1 MKTPLSLLLRIA
13 LRDLRGALAQ
23 FRVFLF
29 CVLFGVA
36 AIAAV
41 GLIIRAAEQ
50 GIERDARSLLG
61 GDLLIRTLYQP
72 LPEEARA
79 YINANAR
86 TTEHLQMRTMA
97 SANRET
103 QSEFPPRALIELK
116 AVEETYPLVGELRFE
131 PPLARE
137 DVLEQRNGHYG
148 AAVEQDLL
156 DTLGLKLGDTL
167 TINEATFHIRALI
180 ANEPDRL
187 NASYSI
193 GPRVMIAREA
203 LASTGLVQPGS
214 LIYYRVAIDVP
225 EGMTPGLFEQE
236 IMQRFDDG
244 SWEIGNLTNAAPGLR
259 RAIDRMGQ
267 FLGFAA
273 IATLL
278 IGGVGMAGAVNG
290 YLQQRLV
297 TIARFKCLGA
307 GRAGIFTIY
316 LTQVLLMAALGIALG
331 LGLGV
336 GLEYAILTAF
346 AEKLPVGAVAGIY
359 AKPLLVAAAFGAVTA
374 LAFSLPLLL
383 RATRVSAALL
393 LRDALAH
400 APVHRSARE
409 ALVLALGAAAL
420 LGLTV
425 WFTGNLKLSLYFAA
439 CTLGAMLFFLAL
451 AWGVQKLA
459 GWLSRP
465 ARGLRPPLRLAMA
478 SLNRPGA
485 ITRSVLLS
493 LGLGVSLMVALALV
507 ALNFHR
513 QLNYDRTQDMPA
525 FFLIDILPHI
535 QPPMIADMQAIP
547 GVGEIEI
554 MPMLR
559 GRIVKINGA
568 EINPEQINPDY
579 RWVVENERGLTYAN
593 TLPRGNLI
601 TAGAWW
607 PKDHRGKALVS
618 LAEDVGKAINVKV
631 GDTVT
636 FGALGREIVAEVAN
650 FREVN
655 WSSLQ
660 MNFAIVLSPEAFG
673 DLPANYLA
681 TVMAEDASHGPVL
694 RLLAEKYPSVTVVR
708 LKDTLRQVV
717 ELFDTVSLVILTVA
731 ALTILIGLFVIG
743 AALNATL
750 QTRMYESVILK
761 VLGQTRRDVL
771 AMLRRELTL
780 LTAITALLALVI
792 GGLIARVIGKLMM
805 LPRFEIAWEVP
816 AVALALAF
824 PAAWLLV
831 GVASGK
837 LTSAR
842 PLAFLRNE

>member
-1 MKTPLSLLLRIA
+1 MTPLPLLLRIA
-13 LRDLRGALAQ
+13 LRDLRGALPQ
-23 FRVFLF
+23 FRVFLI

-50 GIERDARSLLG
+50 GIARDARALLG

-79 YINANAR
+79 YIDARAR

-97 SANRET
+97 SANRPDAGD
-103 QSEFPPRALIELK
+103 FPARSLIELK
-116 AVEETYPLVGELRFE
+116 AVEDSYPLVGELRFD
-131 PPLARE
+131 PPLPRA
-137 DVLEQRNGHYG
+137 DVFGERDGRYG

-156 DTLGLKLGDTL
+156 DTLGLKIGDTL
-167 TINEATFHIRALI
+167 TINEATFDIRARI

-193 GPRVMIAREA
+193 GPRVMIVRDA
-203 LASTGLVQPGS
+203 LPATGLVQPGS
-214 LIYYRVAIDVP
+214 LIYYRVAVAVP
-225 EGMTPGLFEQE
+225 PGVVPGLLEQD
-236 IMQRFDDG
+236 IQQRFDDG

-259 RAIDRMGQ
+259 RAIDRMGD

-278 IGGVGMAGAVNG
+278 ISGIGMANAVNG

-297 TIARFKCLGA
+297 SIARLKCLGA
-307 GRAGIFTIY
+307 GRAGIFIIY
-316 LTQVLLMAALGIALG
+316 LCQVLLMAILAIALG
-331 LGLGV
+331 LVAGI
-336 GLEYAILTAF
+336 GLEYALLTAF
-346 AEKLPVGAVAGIY
+346 GDRLPVGAVPGVY
-359 AKPLLVAAAFGAVTA
+359 AKPLLVASAFGLVTA
-374 LAFSLPLLL
+374 LAFSLPLLR

-400 APVHRSARE
+400 APARRSVWE
-409 ALVLALGAAAL
+409 GLMLLAGAAAL

-425 WFTGNLKLSLYFAA
+425 WFTGNLRLSLYFAA

-451 AWGVQKLA
+451 AWAVQKGA
-459 GWLSRP
+459 GWLAKP
-465 ARGLRPPLRLAMA
+465 ARGLRPSLRLAMA
-478 SLNRPGA
+478 GLNRPGA

-513 QLNYDRTQDMPA
+513 QLNADRTQDMPA

-535 QPPMIADMQAIP
+535 QQPMMADLHAIP

-559 GRIVKINGA
+559 GRIVKINDA
-568 EINPEQINPDY
+568 AIDVEKIDPNY

-593 TLPRGNLI
+593 TLPRGNTI
-601 TAGAWW
+601 TSGTWW
-607 PKDHRGKALVS
+607 PKDHQGKALVS
-618 LAEDVGKAINVKV
+618 LAEDVAKAIGVKV
-631 GDTVT
+631 GDRVT

-650 FREVN
+650 IREVN

-681 TVMAEDASHGPVL
+681 TVMAEDASHGAVL

-708 LKDTLRQVV
+708 LKDALRQVAS
-717 ELFDTVSLVILTVA
+717 LFDAVSLVIITVA

-761 VLGQTRRDVL
+761 VLGQTRWDVL

-805 LPRFEIAWEVP
+805 LPRFEMAWEVP

-837 LTSAR
+837 LTAAR

>member
-1 MKTPLSLLLRIA
+1 MGTPFSLLLRIA
-13 LRDLRGALAQ
+13 LRDLRGALPQ

-41 GLIIRAAEQ
+41 GLIIRAAQE

-72 LPEEARA
+72 LPEDVRA
-79 YINANAR
+79 YIDAHAR

-103 QSEFPPRALIELK
+103 ASEFPPRTLIELK
-116 AVEETYPLVGELRFE
+116 AVEESYPLVGALAFE
-131 PPLARE
+131 PPLPRSDIFGVRE
-137 DVLEQRNGHYG
+137 GRAG

-156 DTLGLKLGDTL
+156 DTLGLKIGDTL
-167 TINEATFHIRALI
+167 TINDATFDIRALI
-180 ANEPDRL
+180 TNEPDRL

-193 GPRVMIAREA
+193 GPRVMIARET
-203 LASTGLVQPGS
+203 LASTGLVQFGS
-214 LIYYRVAIDVP
+214 LIYYRVAVAMP
-225 EGMTPGLFEQE
+225 EGVSAGLFEQD

-244 SWEIGNLTNAAPGLR
+244 SWEINNLTNAAPGLR
-259 RAIDRMGQ
+259 RAIDRMGL

-278 IGGVGMAGAVNG
+278 IGGVGMANAVNG

-307 GRAGIFTIY
+307 GRNGIFFIY
-316 LTQVLLMAALGIALG
+316 LTQIILMALLAVLLGIGLGI
-331 LGLGV
+331 

-346 AEKLPVGAVAGIY
+346 ADKLPVGAVAGVY
-359 AKPLLVAAAFGAVTA
+359 ARPLLVAAAFGMVSA
-374 LAFSLPLLL
+374 LAFSLPVLL
-383 RATRVSAALL
+383 RATRISAALL

-400 APVHRSARE
+400 AATRRSLGE
-409 ALVLALGAAAL
+409 VLILLSGAGAL
-420 LGLTV
+420 LGLTI
-425 WFTGNLKLSLYFAA
+425 WFTGNVKLSLYFAA
-439 CTLGAMLFFLAL
+439 CMLGAMLFFLVL
-451 AWGVQKLA
+451 AWGVQALA
-459 GWLSRP
+459 KWLSMP
-465 ARGLRPPLRLAMA
+465 TRGLKPHVRLAMA
-478 SLNRPGA
+478 GLQRPGS

-513 QLNYDRTQDMPA
+513 QLNYDRAQDMPA
-525 FFLIDILPHI
+525 FFLIDILP
-535 QPPMIADMQAIP
+535 QYQAPMIADMKAIP
-547 GVGEIEI
+547 GVSEIEV

-559 GRIVKINGA
+559 GRIVKINGKA
-568 EINPEQINPDY
+568 IDVESIDPSY

-593 TLPRGNLI
+593 KVPRGNTI
-601 TAGAWW
+601 TEGTWW
-607 PKDHRGKALVS
+607 PTDHQGKALVS
-618 LAEDVGKAINVKV
+618 LAQDVGKAIGVKV

-660 MNFAIVLSPEAFG
+660 MNFSIVLSPEAFG

-681 TVMAEDASHGPVL
+681 TVMAEDASHGAVL
-694 RLLAEKYPSVTVVR
+694 RMLAEKYPSVTVVR
-708 LKDTLRQVV
+708 LKDTLRQVA
-717 ELFDTVSLVILTVA
+717 ELFDAVSLVILTVA

-792 GGLIARVIGKLMM
+792 GGIIARVIGGLMM
-805 LPRFEIAWEVP
+805 LPRFELAWEVP
-816 AVALALAF
+816 AFALALAF